1 MRVKLMK
8 EQAMANEVIILVKEI
23 IENAVLLEGNFFQSI
38 ESSDDG
44 STLLLKDKNNNFLE
58 YSLSEVSSI
67 FSDEI
72 QGLWEIEGNIFDYFE
87 FVKERNNEKYNTL
100 SKEEFI
106 NYIGRLYYLQYRCE
120 EVYRRLRKIEKSI

>member
-1 MRVKLMK
+1 MK

-87 FVKERNNEKYNTL
+87 FGKERNNEKYNTL

>member
-72 QGLWEIEGNIFDYFE
+72 QGLWEIEEIMKNII
-87 FVKERNNEKYNTL
+87 L
-100 SKEEFI
+100 
-106 NYIGRLYYLQYRCE
+106 
-120 EVYRRLRKIEKSI
+120 